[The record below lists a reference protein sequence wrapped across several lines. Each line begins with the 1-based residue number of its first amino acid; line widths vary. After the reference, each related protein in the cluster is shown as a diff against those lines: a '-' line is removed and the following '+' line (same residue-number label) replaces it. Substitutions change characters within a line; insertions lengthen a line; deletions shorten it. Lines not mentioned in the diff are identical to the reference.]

1 MGAPHF
7 RAVRFPKALK
17 ERAVFPKSLE
27 FSISQPI
34 NDFVAFLI
42 ESYGETFRAISNFIL
57 SGLLQIEWVLRALP
71 WWGTILIFMAVA
83 YLCVRNY
90 KLPLL
95 VGGLLM
101 LAGMLG
107 LWDLTM
113 QTLALMLMATLISCL
128 VGIPTGVLVAKV
140 RVMRNILI
148 PMLDIMQTMPSFVYL
163 IPAIM
168 LFGLGKVPAV
178 LATIIYG
185 VPPLIRLTSLG
196 IRQVDQE
203 VVEAALA
210 FGSSSRQILFGVELP
225 LAVPTILAG
234 LNQTIM
240 MSLSMVVVSSMIGA
254 RGLGQQVLEGI
265 QTLDVGKGLEAG
277 VGIVILAVVLD
288 RITQG
293 LGQSQ
298 RRD

>member
-1 MGAPHF
+1 M
-7 RAVRFPKALK
+7 RFPKALK

-95 VGGLLM
+95 VGALLM

>member
-1 MGAPHF
+1 
-7 RAVRFPKALK
+7 
-17 ERAVFPKSLE
+17 VFPKSLE

-95 VGGLLM
+95 VGALLM

>member
-1 MGAPHF
+1 M
-7 RAVRFPKALK
+7 
-17 ERAVFPKSLE
+17 FPKSLE

-95 VGGLLM
+95 VGALLM

>member
-1 MGAPHF
+1 M
-7 RAVRFPKALK
+7 
-17 ERAVFPKSLE
+17 
-27 FSISQPI
+27 
-34 NDFVAFLI
+34 I

>member
-1 MGAPHF
+1 LGAPHF

>member
-1 MGAPHF
+1 M
-7 RAVRFPKALK
+7 K

>member
-1 MGAPHF
+1 M
-7 RAVRFPKALK
+7 
-17 ERAVFPKSLE
+17 FPKSLE